1 MCRNIKNLRTLEQPA
16 KKEDF
21 NNAALQ
27 YVRKISGYRQPS
39 QVNQAAFDKAVAE
52 IAKISE
58 ELLAVVAPSA

>member
-39 QVNQAAFDKAVAE
+39 RVNQTAFDKAVAE

-58 ELLAVVAPSA
+58 DLLAVVASTT

>member
-16 KKEDF
+16 NKEDF

-58 ELLAVVAPSA
+58 ELLAVVVPTT